1 MSDFFVILIT
11 IAGFSNHIFCF
22 EAIEELSM
30 SKDSNLSDKLFNQ
43 SALRNVSMASLV
55 RCTRLCLD
63 TSNCKSLFYDRKS
76 RRCQLHS
83 APTYKITDC
92 VDEIGW
98 KFYTKYPGKYAI
110 SVLLLLLVYD
120 FQLSSTQYI
129 QSNTITKKV

>member
-1 MSDFFVILIT
+1 
-11 IAGFSNHIFCF
+11 
-22 EAIEELSM
+22 M

-63 TSNCKSLFYDRKS
+63 TSNCKSLFYDRES

-83 APTYKITDC
+83 APTYKIVDC

-98 KFYTKYPGKYAI
+98 RFYTKYPGIDPIDTTSPTTPSETIPVPSETTRVPSYVEDTASSICCPPRQMKNEDSI
-110 SVLLLLLVYD
+110 SIGLA
-120 FQLSSTQYI
+120 T
-129 QSNTITKKV
+129 